1 MTPPRRFR
9 RPAWTTALLAAAT
22 LSACGVQPTGVL
34 DGGDPAGG
42 LTKGLRLY
50 FVTQS
55 GRLEAVSRPE
65 IPVSADPDDLLGV
78 LKLLMGGPTPAE
90 RASGL
95 TTLVESGRFQVS
107 TGDRTVTLDIVA
119 PDLDPDSPRDRNMTG
134 QLVCS
139 LARASAMA
147 DPSGAT
153 RTDDIRVTVRPSSG
167 PLVTHVCSDFLGTG

>member
-1 MTPPRRFR
+1 MTRTRRR
-9 RPAWTTALLAAAT
+9 TRPAWTALLAAAT

-50 FVTQS
+50 FVSQS
-55 GRLEAVSRPE
+55 GRLEAVSRPD

-78 LKLLMGGPTPAE
+78 LKYLMSGPTPAE

-95 TTLVESGRFQVS
+95 TTLLESGTFELS
-107 TGDRTVTLDIVA
+107 TGDRTVTLDIGA
-119 PDLDPDSPRDRNMTG
+119 PALDPASLRDRNLTG

-139 LARASAMA
+139 LARARAMA
-147 DPSGAT
+147 DPSGTT
-153 RTDDIRVTVRPSSG
+153 RTDDIRVTIRPWSG
-167 PLVTHVCSDFLGTG
+167 PAPTHICSDFLGRG